1 MRKAIKRDLMVVFL
15 TILLVTV
22 LQDKVFC
29 IAVVRGHSME
39 NTFQD
44 GDLLVIRKDW
54 LVKPEN
60 IKKDDI
66 VVVQLQN
73 SDMKVVKRVVG
84 VAGDDIDIRDGSV
97 YLNGSMLDE
106 SYVQGVTHR
115 YSYTVVGQ
123 VPASCFYVL
132 GDNRE
137 HSSDSREYGFV
148 DADNIFGVW
157 SGIRINL
164 SSFIRKIIG

>member
-1 MRKAIKRDLMVVFL
+1 METFKKDIIILLL
-15 TILLVTV
+15 TILLVTFV
-22 LQDKVFC
+22 QDKLFC
-29 IAVVRGHSME
+29 VSVVRGHSME
-39 NTFQD
+39 QTFQD
-44 GDLLVIRKDW
+44 GDLLFIRKGW
-54 LVKPEN
+54 LVKPTG
-60 IKKDDI
+60 IKRNDI
-66 VVVQLQN
+66 VVVQLQD